1 MSEKAPAINKKELR
15 AKTKQ
20 NLKVMHQSSKPHR
33 IREEG
38 RVVKYGAIGFTRN
51 VWLSIA
57 AILIMSVTL
66 IILFVTTVSS
76 VVLSDTATT
85 LREKIDIPIYF
96 KPGVSKEILEEMAKT
111 VSTDTNVKSVA
122 VATSEEELAK
132 AMEDNK
138 DVALLEDEEMK
149 QIMLDNMPATMRV
162 KVYDPENLDTL
173 KRIITTNDTFA
184 ENLSTDPDKAPGY
197 DTNRQEIH
205 TVSSWSNIIKNGGI
219 ILGAIFLVISILVI
233 FNTIRMA
240 IFSRREE
247 IYMMKL
253 VGADKH
259 FIRGPFLVEAEL
271 CGVISGTLSAI
282 VSWLGYS
289 VFAPKLS
296 NFGIDMSTVDSVMES
311 NQIVFV
317 IGALVLIGI
326 MIGRLSAQFAIAKY
340 MRHD

>member
-1 MSEKAPAINKKELR
+1 MSEKTPAINKKELR

-66 IILFVTTVSS
+66 VILFVTTVSS

-96 KPGVSKEILEEMAKT
+96 KPGVSKETLDEMAKA
-111 VSTDTNVKSVA
+111 VSSDTNVKSVE
-122 VATSEEELAK
+122 VATSEDELAK
-132 AMEDNK
+132 ALEDNK
-138 DVALLEDEEMK
+138 DIALLEDEEMK
-149 QIMLDNMPATMRV
+149 KIMLENMPATMRI

-173 KRIITTNDTFA
+173 KRIVTTNDTFA

-219 ILGAIFLVISILVI
+219 ILGAIFLAISILVI

-271 CGVISGTLSAI
+271 CGVISGALSAI
-282 VSWLGYS
+282 ISWLGYS

-296 NFGIDMSTVDSVMES
+296 NFGIDMSTVDSVMQS

-317 IGALVLIGI
+317 ILALVLIGI
-326 MIGRLSAQFAIAKY
+326 AIGRMSAQFAIAKY
-340 MRHD
+340 MRQD

>member
-1 MSEKAPAINKKELR
+1 MSEKTPAINKKELR

-66 IILFVTTVSS
+66 VILFVTTVSS

-96 KPGVSKEILEEMAKT
+96 KPGVEKETLDEMAKA
-111 VSTDTNVKSVA
+111 VSSDTNVKSVE
-122 VATSEEELAK
+122 VATSEDELAK
-132 AMEDNK
+132 ALEDNK
-138 DVALLEDEEMK
+138 DIALLEDEEMK
-149 QIMLDNMPATMRV
+149 KIMLENMPATMRI

-173 KRIITTNDTFA
+173 KRIVTTNDTFA

-219 ILGAIFLVISILVI
+219 ILGAIFLAISILVI

-253 VGADKH
+253 VGADNH

-271 CGVISGTLSAI
+271 CGVISGALSAI
-282 VSWLGYS
+282 ISWLGYS
-289 VFAPKLS
+289 IFAPKLS
-296 NFGIDMSTVDSVMES
+296 NFGIDMSTVDSVMQS

-317 IGALVLIGI
+317 ILALVLIGVA
-326 MIGRLSAQFAIAKY
+326 IGRMSAQFAIAKY
-340 MRHD
+340 MRQD